1 MSCSVTGV
9 LMAGFGFIAAIT
21 LVCACLVL
29 GMWVAVGGGVR
40 RRPTQ
45 TPDE

>member
-1 MSCSVTGV
+1 MSCSVAGGF
-9 LMAGFGFIAAIT
+9 MAGFGFIAAIT

-29 GMWVAVGGGVR
+29 GMWLAVGGRVR
-40 RRPTQ
+40 RRSFQ